1 MVGLESTM
9 EQAETAKKVKKP
21 EVADAER
28 ERQEKFLAQLRERKP
43 TKIAAG
49 KPAAKPVKA
58 KAKAKS
64 KKGKKMTTATK
75 GETYYCTVCGGE
87 VLCTTDSES
96 PIICCDEVMYIVEL

>member
-28 ERQEKFLAQLRERKP
+28 ERQEKFLAQLRARKP
-43 TKIAAG
+43 MKVA
-49 KPAAKPVKA
+49 AAKPVET

-64 KKGKKMTTATK
+64 KKGKRMTKASK
-75 GETYYCTVCGGE
+75 GETYYCTVCGCE

-96 PIICCDEVMYIVEL
+96 PIVCCEEVMYIV